1 MLRHI
6 FALLVASLVLLAP
19 RQASAFSLLGARA
32 SWMTDE
38 VGLGT
43 KYPSGV
49 GGPMNLGEAY
59 RFNMPVITYAYDAS
73 FLRYFG
79 ASGVAAIESAMK
91 VLNDI
96 PAADSMSTTLDEFPT
111 VTLRHN
117 ATASALSIID
127 IKTTTLSFMLEQLGV
142 AAPENYVFSIRAHWT
157 DPAQQEHFSVINPNF
172 DPVTLQQSSSI
183 NGYQFTYQIFQT
195 DTAEWKAVNFPVNPL
210 APGFTTVAN
219 FAQSFASVGRGGS
232 LANGFGTYFPA
243 LTREDIAAFR
253 YMLSTTNYAVE
264 TLLPDVIASTGG
276 AIGVSGGT
284 SVGSGGIGGG
294 STGGFSGGFGE
305 PWSPVFSVFAG
316 GTGSANPPW
325 STVTVSTNVATNA
338 VVVTAATTGL
348 PRVVNA
354 LRPGVG
360 RYKFVQ
366 IGYDSILGA
375 STRPYLVTWLDR
387 YVTNNTTRVQAVAR
401 QVTVPDVL
409 FAAGDLGVINHIP
422 IFTLVTADGYIDNSA
437 LNRVG
442 GVQDSELAGPG
453 VITSGKQITFSKLG
467 HYYINTGAT
476 GQANGFLFG
485 VWGSFDGSTN
495 TPVLFPTGASLK
507 EIEKLVLGGR

>member
-1 MLRHI
+1 M
-6 FALLVASLVLLAP
+6 
-19 RQASAFSLLGARA
+19 
-32 SWMTDE
+32 
-38 VGLGT
+38 
-43 KYPSGV
+43 K
-49 GGPMNLGEAY
+49 LGEAY
-59 RFNMPVITYAYDAS
+59 RFNMPVITYGYDAS

-79 ASGVAAIESAMK
+79 ATGVAAIESAMK

-96 PAADSMSTTLDEFPT
+96 PAADSMSTTLEEFPT

-117 ATASALSIID
+117 ATASALSIVD
-127 IKTTTLSFMLEQLGV
+127 LKTTALSFMVEQLGV
-142 AAPENYVFSIRAHWT
+142 AAPENVVWSIRAHWT
-157 DPAQQEHFSVINPNF
+157 DPAQLDHFSVFNPNY
-172 DPVTLQQSSSI
+172 DPATLQQSSYV
-183 NGYQFTYQIFQT
+183 NGFQFTYQIFQT
-195 DTAEWKAVNFPVNPL
+195 DTTQWKAINFPVDPL
-210 APGFTTVAN
+210 APAFTTVAN
-219 FAQSFASVGRGGS
+219 FSQSFQGFVGRGAS
-232 LANGFGTYFPA
+232 LAFGFGSYFPA

-294 STGGFSGGFGE
+294 STGGFSGGFGA

-338 VVVTAATTGL
+338 VVVTAVTTGL

-360 RYKFVQ
+360 KYKFVQ

-401 QVTVPDVL
+401 QMTVPDVL

-422 IFTLVTADGYIDNSA
+422 ILSLVTADGYIDNSA

-442 GVQDSELAGPG
+442 GVQDDELAGPG
-453 VITSGKQITFSKLG
+453 IITSGKQITFSKLG
-467 HYYINTGAT
+467 RYYINTEETTEAD
-476 GQANGFLFG
+476 GFLFNG
-485 VWGSFDGSTN
+485 WGSFDGSTN
-495 TPVLFPTGASLK
+495 APVIYPTGTSLK

>member
-1 MLRHI
+1 MSRHI

-38 VGLGT
+38 VGLT
-43 KYPSGV
+43 PKYGAFV

-59 RFNMPVITYAYDAS
+59 RFNMPVLTYAYDAS
-73 FLRYFG
+73 FLRFFG
-79 ASGVAAIESAMK
+79 AGGVAAIESAMK
-91 VLNDI
+91 VLNDL
-96 PAADSMSTTLDEFPT
+96 PAADSMSATLEEFPT
-111 VTLRHN
+111 TTLRHN

-127 IKTTTLSFMLEQLGV
+127 IKTTALAFMVGQLGV
-142 AAPENYVFSIRAHWT
+142 AAPENFIWSIRGHYK
-157 DPAQQEHFSVINPNF
+157 DGDVDFFSVFNPNF
-172 DPVTLQQSSSI
+172 DPVTLQQSSYI
-183 NGYQFTYQIFQT
+183 NGFQFTYQIFQT
-195 DTAEWKAVNFPVNPL
+195 EDAEWKAVNFPVDPL
-210 APGFTTVAN
+210 APAFTTVAN
-219 FAQSFASVGRGGS
+219 FDQSFGFRGRGAS
-232 LANGFGTYFPA
+232 LAFGFGSYFPA

-264 TLLPDVIASTGG
+264 GLLPDVIASTGG

-338 VVVTAATTGL
+338 VVVTQVTTGL
-348 PRVVNA
+348 PRVVTA

-360 RYKFVQ
+360 KYKFVQ

-375 STRPYLVTWLDR
+375 STTPYLVTWLDR
-387 YVTNNTTRVQAVAR
+387 YVTNRTTRVQAVAR
-401 QVTVPDVL
+401 QVTLPDVL
-409 FAAGDLGVINHIP
+409 FSAGDLGVVDAIP
-422 IFTLVTADGYIDNSA
+422 VLVGVTVDGYIDNSA

-442 GVQDSELAGPG
+442 GVQDDELAGPG
-453 VITSGKQITFSKLG
+453 IITSGKQITFSKLG
-467 HYYINTGAT
+467 RYFINIEETGEAD
-476 GQANGFLFG
+476 GFLFG
-485 VWGSFDGSTN
+485 GWGSFDGSTN
-495 TPVLFPTGASLK
+495 APVLFPTGASLK
-507 EIEKLVLGGR
+507 AIEKLVLGGR

>member
-1 MLRHI
+1 
-6 FALLVASLVLLAP
+6 
-19 RQASAFSLLGARA
+19 
-32 SWMTDE
+32 MTDE
-38 VGLGT
+38 VGLT
-43 KYPSGV
+43 PKYGALV

-59 RFNMPVITYAYDAS
+59 RFNIPVLTYAYDAS
-73 FLRYFG
+73 FLRFFG
-79 ASGVAAIESAMK
+79 ANGVAAIESAMK

-96 PAADSMSTTLDEFPT
+96 PAADSMSATLEEFPT

-117 ATASALSIID
+117 ATASALGIRD
-127 IKTTTLSFMLEQLGV
+127 LKTTTLSFMLAQLGV
-142 AAPENYVFSIRAHWT
+142 AAPENFIWSIRAHWT
-157 DPAQQEHFSVINPNF
+157 DPNQVDRFSVFNPNF
-172 DPVTLQQSSSI
+172 DPVTLQQSSYI
-183 NGYQFTYQIFQT
+183 NGYQFTYRIFQT
-195 DTAEWKAVNFPVNPL
+195 DTAQWKTINLPVDPL
-210 APGFTTVAN
+210 APAFTTVAN
-219 FAQSFASVGRGGS
+219 FSQDFSTFGRGAA
-232 LANGFGTYFPA
+232 LANAFGTYFPA

-294 STGGFSGGFGE
+294 STGGFSGGFKE

-316 GTGSANPPW
+316 GSGSANPPW

-338 VVVTAATTGL
+338 VVVTQVTTGL

-360 RYKFVQ
+360 KYKFVQ

-409 FAAGDLGVINHIP
+409 FAAGDLGVIDYVP
-422 IFTLVTADGYIDNSA
+422 ILARETADGYIDNSA

-442 GVQDSELAGPG
+442 GVQDSGLVGPG
-453 VITSGKQITFSKLG
+453 IITSGKQITFSKLG
-467 HYYINTGAT
+467 RYYLNRGAT
-476 GQANGFLFG
+476 TEADGFFFG
-485 VWGSFDGSTN
+485 GWGSFDGSTN
-495 TPVLFPTGASLK
+495 APVIFPTGASLK